1 MKVALIYSSKT
12 GMASLW
18 NRRRVEELREDED
31 EPPPDWFAECDAD
44 ETIQAVHKALAERY
58 EVIPIESD
66 DRAYDRLKDT
76 RPDLVF
82 NISERLSGPNRESHI
97 PTLCE
102 ILEIPYTGSDPLT
115 LGLCLDKS
123 RAKEILSYY
132 NIPNPAFRIMDG
144 GQFPVAD
151 DFPLPAIVKPL
162 YEGSSKG
169 IRDNSVVK
177 SAAELRGRVGEIFS
191 VYQQPAIVERFLRG
205 REFTAGVLGNSPNF
219 EVLPI
224 VEIDHSMLP
233 CGANPIYSYEAKWIW
248 DRPENP
254 LAIFKCPADLSA
266 ELRARMEEVITEACL
281 VLRIKDWCR
290 VDLRLDERGEP
301 NILELNPLPGILPR
315 PEDNSCL
322 PKAAR
327 AAGYSYSDLIH
338 RVVDEA
344 CLRLGL
350 NHE

>member
-1 MKVALIYSSKT
+1 MKVALIYSSKA

-44 ETIQAVHKALAERY
+44 ETIQAVHKALAERH

-177 SAAELRGRVGEIFS
+177 SAAELRGRVGEIVS
-191 VYQQPAIVERFLRG
+191 VYQQPAIVERFLGG